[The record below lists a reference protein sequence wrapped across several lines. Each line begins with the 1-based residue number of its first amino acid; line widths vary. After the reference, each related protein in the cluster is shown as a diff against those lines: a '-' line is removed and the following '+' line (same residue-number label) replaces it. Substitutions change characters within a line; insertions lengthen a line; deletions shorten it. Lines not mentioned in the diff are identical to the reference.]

1 MEDLSPYVKGNGRY
15 VLKET
20 QSPQGYALIDPIS
33 FTVNGNTVKNQIIR
47 AVDRNVRIH
56 LTIVKT
62 DSETGLPL
70 KDCEVTVFRTSDRTI
85 ALDMSGKRA
94 KLTTDE
100 NGEARITLPY
110 EPEGYY
116 VLETRAPKGY
126 AINRSRFDVSVQR
139 ENNPAVVFEEIKIS
153 DEKKT
158 VPTGVG
164 SGNGWLLINAGAL
177 MACAALILQCI
188 SQFRSRR

>member
-1 MEDLSPYVKGNGRY
+1 M
-15 VLKET
+15 
-20 QSPQGYALIDPIS
+20 
-33 FTVNGNTVKNQIIR
+33 IR

-56 LTIVKT
+56 LSVMKT
-62 DSETGLPL
+62 DSVTGTALE
-70 KDCEVTVFRTSDRTI
+70 DCEVTVFKAADHSI
-85 ALDMSGKRA
+85 AYDVNGNKA
-94 KLTTDE
+94 KLRTDE
-100 NGEARITLPY
+100 NGEARLTLPY

-116 VLETRAPKGY
+116 VLETKAPKGY

-139 ENNPAVVFEEIKIS
+139 ENNPAVLFEEIKIS

-177 MACAALILQCI
+177 MACAALIIQCV
-188 SQFRSRR
+188 SQSKSRR